1 MQRDMVRYVKDH
13 VVLVLIIADAA
24 DEVGDHEAQVAVGE
38 VDLDVLVIYTHIH
51 AFIVFFIFYGY
62 QGAVGFSLV
71 IEPYIEH
78 SCHSHV

>member
-1 MQRDMVRYVKDH
+1 MVCYLEDH
-13 VVLVLIIADAA
+13 IVLVLMIMDAA
-24 DEVGDHEAQVAVGE
+24 DQIGDHEAQVAVGE
-38 VDLDVLVIYTHIH
+38 IDLDVFVIDTNIN
-51 AFIVFFIFYGY
+51 AFIVFFILYGY